1 MLTHL
6 RCNLAVPPGSM
17 RSPYSSEMPD
27 VNLRTARLS
36 YDVLGDVADGSATG
50 ATPFVWGHGLTS
62 SREDEDAFPL
72 VDSAVIAEHRQVL
85 RYDARGHGMSSNLA
99 TPAEGDWTALALDQ
113 IALIDHIG
121 WEQVALGGASMGA
134 ATALHAAL
142 VLGDRVRALV
152 LVIPPTAWET
162 RAGQVELYE
171 QMAQAVEAHG
181 TAVLEAGAR
190 ATPPPEPFADD
201 PTWLDRRLAVL
212 TGFDPARLAAAF
224 RGAGTA
230 DLPTPDVLET
240 VTAATLVLAWTGD
253 PGHPASTAE
262 RLGELLPNSE
272 VVISSTREDLDT
284 WTTRCSDFL
293 DQL

>member
-1 MLTHL
+1 
-6 RCNLAVPPGSM
+6 
-17 RSPYSSEMPD
+17 MPD
-27 VNLRTARLS
+27 VDLRTARLS
-36 YDVLGDVADGSATG
+36 YDVFGHDAVGGAAS

-62 SREDEDAFPL
+62 SRADEDAFPL
-72 VDSAVIAEHRQVL
+72 IDSAVIAEDRQVL
-85 RYDARGHGMSSNLA
+85 RYDARGHGTSSNLA
-99 TPAEGDWTALALDQ
+99 TPADGDWAALALDQ

-121 WEQVALGGASMGA
+121 WEQVALGGASMGT

-142 VLGDRVRALV
+142 ALGDRVRGLV

-171 QMAQAVEAHG
+171 QMAQAVEKHG
-181 TAVLEAGAR
+181 TGVLDAGVR

-212 TGFDPARLAAAF
+212 GGFDPDRLAAAF

-230 DLPTPDVLET
+230 DLPAPELLET
-240 VTAATLVLAWTGD
+240 ITAPTLVLAWTGD
-253 PGHPASTAE
+253 PGHPTRTAE
-262 RLGELLPNSE
+262 RLGELLPQSE

-284 WTTRCSDFL
+284 WTTRCAEFL
-293 DQL
+293 DLR